1 MSQLVLF
8 MTHSNKVNLPNFQKN
23 YLIGKR
29 MLIKIKKY
37 QMKIK
42 DGLFQKKT
50 KLQDQQLLEIKHK
63 KWNKIQEQS
72 INQI

>member
-63 KWNKIQEQS
+63 K
-72 INQI
+72 